1 MANIASG
8 GITFEFESSSED
20 VFQEIMDS
28 ITASNL
34 FNYGGGDPD
43 FRQSEN
49 ALECSF
55 SSRWTGEP
63 CWGWVDQQMGDKA
76 TLSTAAKSALVKST
90 ISGYAYEEGAEYAEQ
105 VEKESGVPKLS
116 RSPDDFGQYADDDD
130 DDE

>member
-34 FNYGGGDPD
+34 FNYGGGDLD

-49 ALECSF
+49 ALE
-55 SSRWTGEP
+55 
-63 CWGWVDQQMGDKA
+63 
-76 TLSTAAKSALVKST
+76 
-90 ISGYAYEEGAEYAEQ
+90 
-105 VEKESGVPKLS
+105 
-116 RSPDDFGQYADDDD
+116 
-130 DDE
+130 